1 YVNWFDEYDPAKGTW
16 TVLENAPHARDH
28 FFATVIGNRLYA
40 ASGRLSGGVGGTF
53 APVIP
58 EVDVYSFNS
67 QTWST
72 LPADQNL
79 PTPRAAAVVAT
90 FKEKLI
96 IAGGEVPDNSLA
108 LSVVEMY
115 DPLTQTWT
123 TLDSMKHAR
132 HGTQGIVSGNGIYV
146 LAGSPNKGG
155 GSQKNMEFF

>member
-1 YVNWFDEYDPAKGTW
+1 PAEHIWAFDPAKQEWIQGPEIPEARRRGSAGLVVHDDKFYIIGGNTIGHSGGYVNWFDEYDPAKGTW

-79 PTPRAAAVVAT
+79 PTPRA
-90 FKEKLI
+90 
-96 IAGGEVPDNSLA
+96 
-108 LSVVEMY
+108 
-115 DPLTQTWT
+115 
-123 TLDSMKHAR
+123 
-132 HGTQGIVSGNGIYV
+132 
-146 LAGSPNKGG
+146 
-155 GSQKNMEFF
+155 